1 MITGKRLTNNGLCL
15 ASFNNDRR
23 QRLLLITVTI
33 FSRVS
38 SLKVFIFLKFEF
50 KYLVKHREAFVLLF
64 IALLFFSA

>member
-15 ASFNNDRR
+15 ALFKNDRR
-23 QRLLLITVTI
+23 QRLLLINVTI

-38 SLKVFIFLKFEF
+38 SLKVLIFFKFEF